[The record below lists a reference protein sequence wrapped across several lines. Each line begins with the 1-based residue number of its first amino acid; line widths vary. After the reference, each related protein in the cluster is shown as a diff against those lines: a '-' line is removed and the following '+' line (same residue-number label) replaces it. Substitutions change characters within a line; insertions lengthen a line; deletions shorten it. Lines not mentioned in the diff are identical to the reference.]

1 MKLVL
6 LGPPG
11 AGKGTQAARL
21 IKDAELMHL
30 STGDML
36 RQAVKDGTETGIKA
50 KSYMDSGALVPDGVV
65 IGIIEDRLK
74 TDGPTVSHLFD
85 GFPRTVPQAEAL
97 EEMLARIG
105 SNLDKVVYFD
115 VPEDVV
121 VERLSGRRT
130 CRQCGANYHVKFVP
144 PKVEGKCDKSG
155 CDGELYQ
162 REDDKPESVIN
173 RLDAYIAQTSSL
185 IDFYEKKGVL
195 CKIEAAKEPEAIYK
209 DVKAALGM

>member
-21 IKDAELMHL
+21 IKDADLMHL

-50 KSYMDSGALVPDGVV
+50 KSFMDSGALVPDEVV

-74 TDGPTVSHLFD
+74 MDGPKASHLFD
-85 GFPRTVPQAEAL
+85 GFPRTVPQADAL
-97 EEMLARIG
+97 DEMLARIG
-105 SNLDKVVYFD
+105 SSLDKVIYFD
-115 VPEDVV
+115 VPKDVV
-121 VERLSGRRT
+121 VARLSGRRT
-130 CRQCGANYHVKFVP
+130 CRNCGANYHETFVP
-144 PKVEGKCDKSG
+144 PKVEGKCDKPG

-162 REDDKPESVIN
+162 RQDDKPESVVT
-173 RLDAYIAQTSSL
+173 RLEAYIAQTSSL
-185 IDFYEKKGVL
+185 IDFYEKKGIL
-195 CKIEAAKEPEAIYK
+195 CKIEAAKDPEEIYK
-209 DVKAALGM
+209 DVKTALSI